1 MKYYHNTLYMI
12 IEIIFVGSVLFFV
25 IFYFNTKPD
34 VNTNLQI
41 VKENKSHPWIHR
53 QRDYNPPGDSPLGG
67 NDIFFIKTDK
77 VQEASALLKDDS
89 FYDLT
94 NCEFF
99 YFTGHVDSDNNRD
112 HIYYLVRSVK
122 EKHANSQTFV
132 SVDSNHNLYVGY
144 GFLWGFQFEMKFVD
158 NPIVVRLPHRPN
170 QVYVD
175 FMAAK

>member
-1 MKYYHNTLYMI
+1 MKDI
-12 IEIIFVGSVLFFV
+12 IRILCILIGIGLSCGFLFFV
-25 IFYFNTKPD
+25 IFYFKIKTD

-41 VKENKSHPWIHR
+41 VSETKSHPWIHR
-53 QRDYNPPGDSPLGG
+53 QRDYNPPGDSPLVD

-77 VQEASALLKDDS
+77 VQEASALLKNNS
-89 FYDLT
+89 FYDLA

-99 YFTGHVDSDNNRD
+99 YFTGHVDFKKNND
-112 HIYYLVRSVK
+112 QKYYLVRSVK
-122 EKHANSQTFV
+122 EKHANGQTFV

-144 GFLWGFQFEMKFVD
+144 GFLWGFQFEMNFVD

-175 FMAAK
+175 FIAAK